1 MRGSRPAVIVYRDTM
16 DSALCFTNSLIDD
29 INRDFFTADRY
40 QYIIDG
46 LKVTIEVTLIGLL
59 IGLLLGVIFG
69 AITSLHQINGKL
81 KIPNV
86 ICNFYITVIRGTP
99 TTIQLLIIY
108 FVVFASIALNQVII
122 AGIAFGLNSAAYIA
136 EIMRAGIGSVPKG
149 QFEASYSLGL
159 STDVT
164 MTSVVLPQAFRNILP
179 ALCNEGITLLKETS
193 ICGYIGLMDLT
204 RAGNIIRAQT
214 FDAFLPLFAVAL
226 IYLIIVL
233 ILSYLVKRLE
243 RRLGANAI

>member
-1 MRGSRPAVIVYRDTM
+1 MREKMEQALGPVGSI
-16 DSALCFTNSLIDD
+16 IDD
-29 INRDFFTADRY
+29 FQKDFLTANRY
-40 QYIIDG
+40 QYILDG
-46 LKVTIEVTLIGLL
+46 LQVTIEVTLIGLVL
-59 IGLLLGVIFG
+59 GLFLGVVMG

-81 KIPNV
+81 KLPNV
-86 ICNFYITVIRGTP
+86 VCKFYITVIRGTP

-108 FVVFASIALNQVII
+108 FFVFASIALGQVII

-136 EIMRAGIGSVPKG
+136 EIIRAGINSVPKG
-149 QFEASYSLGL
+149 QFEASSSLGL
-159 STDVT
+159 PTDEA
-164 MTSVVLPQAFRNILP
+164 MTSVILPQALRNILP

-214 FDAFLPLFAVAL
+214 FDAFLPLIVVAL
-226 IYLIIVL
+226 IYLAIVL
-233 ILSYLVKRLE
+233 VLSYLVRRLE

>member
-1 MRGSRPAVIVYRDTM
+1 M
-16 DSALCFTNSLIDD
+16 DCATLVTSSLIDD
-29 INRDFFTADRY
+29 IQRDFFEAGRS

-59 IGLLLGVIFG
+59 VGLILGVIIG
-69 AITSLHQINGKL
+69 AITSLHQVNGKMKL
-81 KIPNV
+81 PSS
-86 ICNFYITVIRGTP
+86 ICKVYVTIIRGTP
-99 TTIQLLIIY
+99 TTLQLLIIY
-108 FVVFASIALNQVII
+108 FIVFASLAINQVFI
-122 AGIAFGLNSAAYIA
+122 AGIAFGLNSAAYVA
-136 EIMRAGIGSVPKG
+136 EIMRAGINSVPKG

-159 STDVT
+159 PMDVT
-164 MTSVVLPQAFRNILP
+164 MSSVVLPQAFRNILP

-214 FDAFLPLFAVAL
+214 YDAFLPLIAVAI
-226 IYLIIVL
+226 IYLAIVM

-243 RRLGANAI
+243 RRLGSNAV